1 MATYRWTFNGIA
13 KRAFQVTSHWNLSGL
28 EVTHV
33 CPIGDTTI
41 LLLVVIL
48 IIQRPRDRCALKF
61 RCLT

>member
-1 MATYRWTFNGIA
+1 MATCRWIFSGIA
-13 KRAFQVTSHWNLSGL
+13 KCAFQVISHWNLSGL

-61 RCLT
+61 RCLN